1 MSQCLMLR
9 ILELARSRK
18 TVRRFSHEPVDVD
31 KIMQAVE
38 VAGEAPSGANYQGWR
53 FSIILNQ
60 GIKRR
65 IREASEKGEKAFY
78 ERVSGDWKEWL
89 NEKKLSHSKP
99 YLEDA
104 PVLIVVFARNDV
116 PYSTESVWLAI
127 GYMLLA
133 LEELGLATVTYTPS
147 DTKLVENVIEVPD
160 DYRLEAILPV
170 GRPSDD
176 EPKQP
181 REPVDSLVKI
191 YR

>member
-1 MSQCLMLR
+1 MLR
-9 ILELARSRK
+9 TLELAHSRK
-18 TVRRFSHEPVDVD
+18 TVRRFSQETVDLI

-53 FSIILNQ
+53 FSIVLNPE
-60 GIKRR
+60 IKRR
-65 IREASEKGEKAFY
+65 IREASEEGEKAFY
-78 ERVSGDWKEWL
+78 EKVSGDWKEWL
-89 NEKKLSHSKP
+89 NDKKLSHSKP
-99 YLEDA
+99 YLENA
-104 PVLIVVFARNDV
+104 PVLLVVFARNDV

-147 DTKLVENVIEVPD
+147 DTRLVENVIEVPEG
-160 DYRLEAILPV
+160 YRLEAILPI
-170 GRPSDD
+170 GRPGGD

-181 REPVDSLVKI
+181 RESVDSLVMI

>member
-1 MSQCLMLR
+1 MSQYLMLM
-9 ILELARSRK
+9 ILELAHSRK
-18 TVRRFSHEPVDVD
+18 TVRSFSQEPVDLNKV
-31 KIMQAVE
+31 MQAVE

-53 FSIILNQ
+53 FSVILNQ
-60 GIKRR
+60 CIKQR

-78 ERVSGDWKEWL
+78 EKVSGDWKEWL

-104 PVLIVVFARNDV
+104 PVLLVVFDCNDV
-116 PYSTESVWLAI
+116 PYFTESVWLAI

-147 DTKLVENVIEVPD
+147 DTKLVENAIEVPEG
-160 DYRLEAILPV
+160 YRLEAILPI
-170 GRPSDD
+170 GRPGGD

-181 REPVDSLVKI
+181 RESVDSLVKI

>member
-1 MSQCLMLR
+1 MLMT
-9 ILELARSRK
+9 LELAHSRK
-18 TVRRFSHEPVDVD
+18 TVRRFSREPVDID
-31 KIMQAVE
+31 KIMQVVE

-53 FSIILNQ
+53 FSVILDPD
-60 GIKRR
+60 IKRR
-65 IREASEKGEKAFY
+65 IREASEEGEKAFY

-89 NEKKLSHSKP
+89 NKKKLSHGKP
-99 YLEDA
+99 YLDNA
-104 PVLIVVFARNDV
+104 PALLVVFARNNV

-147 DTKLVENVIEVPD
+147 DTKLVENVIEVPK
-160 DYRLEAILPV
+160 DYRLETILPI
-170 GRPSDD
+170 GLPSGD

-181 REPVDSLVKI
+181 RESVDSLVKI